1 MAGNLQLYSFLKKEP
16 PILQNTIRR
25 LLLTELSFLE
35 KQSINL
41 RSIHQ
46 QLFSFFCKCEANVK
60 QIEASEFLIILHTLG
75 HDKLIF
81 CLVNNYENSL
91 MLIFSSYITI
101 CSQALKIIIY
111 HSNKV
116 ISFNLFCVCVCLFS
130 AIAALIALKQNF
142 INETFRLVLSTDPFL
157 NRMI

>member
-1 MAGNLQLYSFLKKEP
+1 MAGNLQLYSSLKKEP

-25 LLLTELSFLE
+25 LLLTELSFLQ

-46 QLFSFFCKCEANVK
+46 QLFSFFFKCEANVK
-60 QIEASEFLIILHTLG
+60 QIEGSEFLIIIDILG

-81 CLVNNYENSL
+81 SLVNNYENSL

-101 CSQALKIIIY
+101 CSQALKIILY

-116 ISFNLFCVCVCLFS
+116 IPLNLFYVCVSVQRHCG
-130 AIAALIALKQNF
+130 IIALK
-142 INETFRLVLSTDPFL
+142 
-157 NRMI
+157 